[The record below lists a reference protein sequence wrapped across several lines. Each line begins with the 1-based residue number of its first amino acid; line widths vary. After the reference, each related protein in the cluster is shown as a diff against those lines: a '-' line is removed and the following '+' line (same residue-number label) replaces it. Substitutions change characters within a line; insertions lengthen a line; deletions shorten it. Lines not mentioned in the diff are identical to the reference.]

1 MSLPDSTRSIRAR
14 ISRPGGDSQR
24 LIKQGH
30 GLLPAAGLVPLRQ
43 RVGVA
48 GAGPVQFEPVARPLA
63 EGLTSLE
70 VGHGLALVSHG
81 LRQKDE
87 RAVAQ

>member
-1 MSLPDSTRSIRAR
+1 MSSDCTRSIRAR
-14 ISRPGGDSQR
+14 ISRAGGDSQA

-70 VGHGLALVSHG
+70 VGHDLA
-81 LRQKDE
+81 
-87 RAVAQ
+87 